1 MNSEKVRKIVKEMWY
16 ETFLDKVT
24 IDIDE
29 SRASAERDVMFKLQ
43 DLGMV
48 EKTSIGMKCPLPTS
62 DDLYALTRKINS
74 LKESVTKLEEE
85 QVKFFKYYDEL
96 FEKIDKQFV
105 KLESGKKN

>member
-1 MNSEKVRKIVKEMWY
+1 MNSEKVRKIFKEMWY

-24 IDIDE
+24 VDIDE
-29 SRASAERDVMFKLQ
+29 SRASAERDVLFKLQ
-43 DLGMV
+43 DLGII
-48 EKTSIGMKCPLPTS
+48 EKTSIGMKCALPTF
-62 DDLYALTRKINS
+62 DDLHALTQKIS
-74 LKESVTKLEEE
+74 FLKERATKLEEE

>member
-29 SRASAERDVMFKLQ
+29 SRASAERDMLFKLQ

-48 EKTSIGMKCPLPTS
+48 MKTPLAWENNLPKF
-62 DDLYALTRKINS
+62 DDLHALRKDVNGLVGLLEERI
-74 LKESVTKLEEE
+74 TKLEEK
-85 QVKFFKYYDEL
+85 V
-96 FEKIDKQFV
+96 I